1 MLAANS
7 IDVPSMST
15 DVVYYSCFEMCELT
29 ALIRYDNE
37 TWTRKHEC
45 QPLRHCRL
53 LPVTSGGSI
62 LPSTIVRHGC

>member
-29 ALIRYDNE
+29 ALMI
-37 TWTRKHEC
+37 T
-45 QPLRHCRL
+45 
-53 LPVTSGGSI
+53 
-62 LPSTIVRHGC
+62 RHGHENMGASH